1 MFIKFLSK
9 FGYET
14 KVYNAADGSEAVTK
28 VIQFAQMESPLD
40 LIFMDIQM
48 PYVDGIEATRRI
60 RKWCQENHAFQPHI
74 LALTAG
80 ALDQSGDV
88 EYFDAGMCGIL
99 TKPVQFN
106 RLDLTLR
113 ESYECIHNMRSCACN
128 Q

>member
-1 MFIKFLSK
+1 MSK
-9 FGYET
+9 FGYESQ
-14 KVYNAADGSEAVTK
+14 VYNAADGSEAINK
-28 VIQFAQMESPLD
+28 VIQFSQMESPID
-40 LIFMDIQM
+40 LVFMDIQM
-48 PYVDGIEATRRI
+48 PCMDGIEATRRI
-60 RKWCQENHAFQPHI
+60 RKWCQENNSLQPHI

-80 ALDQSGDV
+80 ALDQSGDM

-113 ESYECIHNMRSCACN
+113 EAFECVHNMRACTCN